1 MSSEKFDL
9 VIVGSGPAGYVAAVR
24 AAQLGKKVAC
34 VEKNELGGI
43 CLNWGCI
50 PTKALISDAHLMHQ
64 LQHVA
69 PAYGIK
75 SDISGLDWSK
85 VVARSRQVTV
95 TMSKGIEF
103 LFKKNK
109 VTRFTGNAFV
119 AKPNLV
125 EVRDSTGKVTTSIET
140 TNILICTGA
149 RSRELPGI
157 KCDGKQIITSREA
170 MVLPKIPK
178 RMIIIGA
185 GAIGVEFSYI
195 YHAFGTT
202 ITLVEM
208 QPTILPIEDAESS
221 SRVEAIFK
229 KRGIDVRTGTKTES
243 VQAGPDGVKVLVS
256 AGGKQETL
264 VGDVVLVAVGVTG
277 NTENLFAPG
286 ATPEIERGAIKVDK
300 AFRTKIPSI
309 YAAGDVIGPP
319 WLAHVASM
327 EATIAV
333 ERMFGVNNREMDYSI
348 VPGCTYCVPQVASV
362 GMTEKHCR
370 DNGIEIKVGKFN
382 FAANGKAQALGE
394 TEGFGKLIFDA
405 KYGELL
411 GAHIVGAEATE
422 ILSEMVLA
430 KRLEATQ
437 HEIATTIHAH
447 PTLSEV
453 LMDAAQGV
461 EGGGHG

>member
-1 MSSEKFDL
+1 MANEKFDL

-24 AAQLGKKVAC
+24 AAQLGKRVAC
-34 VEKNELGGI
+34 VERSELGGI

-50 PTKALISDAHLMHQ
+50 PTKALIQDAHLMHQ
-64 LQHVA
+64 VARVA
-69 PAYGIK
+69 PNYGIK
-75 SDISGLDWSK
+75 VDSSGLDWGK
-85 VVARSRQVTV
+85 IVGRSRQTTV

-109 VTRFTGNAFV
+109 IARFTGNAFV

-125 EVRDSTGKVTTSIET
+125 EVKDQAGKVIASLET
-140 TNILICTGA
+140 AFVLVCTGA

-157 KCDGKQIITSREA
+157 KPDGRQIITSREA
-170 MVLPKIPK
+170 MILPSIPK
-178 RMIIIGA
+178 RMVIIGA

-195 YHAFGTT
+195 YHAFGTHV
-202 ITLVEM
+202 TLIEM
-208 QPTILPIEDAESS
+208 LPTILPIEDAESS
-221 SRVEAIFK
+221 SRLEAIFR
-229 KRGIDVRTGTKTES
+229 KRGIDVRVNTKTLGVET
-243 VQAGPDGVKVLVS
+243 GNEGVKVTVAS
-256 AGGKQETL
+256 GGKQEVLST
-264 VGDVVLVAVGVTG
+264 DVVLVAVGVTG
-277 NTENLFAPG
+277 NTENLFA
-286 ATPEIERGAIKVDK
+286 ADAAPEIDRGAIKVDK
-300 AFRTKIPSI
+300 SFRTKIPSI

-333 ERMFGVNNREMDYSI
+333 ERMFAVNQREMDYGI
-348 VPGCTYCVPQVASV
+348 VPGCTYCNPQVASV
-362 GMTEKHCR
+362 GMTEKQCR
-370 DNGIEIKVGKFN
+370 EKGLEIKIGKFN

-394 TEGFGKLIFDA
+394 TDGFGKLIFDA
-405 KYGELL
+405 RYGELL
-411 GAHIVGAEATE
+411 GAHIIGPEATE

-453 LMDAAQGV
+453 LMDAAQAV
-461 EGGGHG
+461 DGGAHA